1 MVAHNWRENSYSS
14 NYIFYRYIV
23 YVYTFLY
30 TIYTFVNAVILQF
43 LELIGVNGKPI
54 KFNIA
59 VATAT
64 TTQSIAIIQ
73 SSAVATTTATT
84 TIKGQ

>member
-1 MVAHNWRENSYSS
+1 M
-14 NYIFYRYIV
+14 
-23 YVYTFLY
+23 
-30 TIYTFVNAVILQF
+30 NAVILQF

-73 SSAVATTTATT
+73 SSAVATTTTT
-84 TIKGQ
+84 TIIGQ